1 MGPSLFLEFHEA
13 VLFSFNS
20 TSEYIYN
27 GILQGL
33 KNIFKDI
40 MNSILTRH
48 SLLISF
54 FPLSA
59 ENIQK
64 HSKSYLTVELEKEEG
79 GIIVV

>member
-40 MNSILTRH
+40 VNSILTRH
-48 SLLISF
+48 SPLLISF
-54 FPLSA
+54 FR
-59 ENIQK
+59 
-64 HSKSYLTVELEKEEG
+64 
-79 GIIVV
+79 